1 MVRRKVGSRGSG
13 KAVIRVFCE
22 GESEQAY
29 TDFLKKRLKFRRNF
43 IIYRKKTK
51 KIKIFRIRVKTGVSR
66 KNMTC
71 VFFFLQKASE
81 KSL

>member
-29 TDFLKKRLKFRRNF
+29 TNFLKKRFSDVEEIEIQKKF
-43 IIYRKKTK
+43 YY
-51 KIKIFRIRVKTGVSR
+51 
-66 KNMTC
+66 
-71 VFFFLQKASE
+71 LQKE
-81 KSL
+81 DKENKDF